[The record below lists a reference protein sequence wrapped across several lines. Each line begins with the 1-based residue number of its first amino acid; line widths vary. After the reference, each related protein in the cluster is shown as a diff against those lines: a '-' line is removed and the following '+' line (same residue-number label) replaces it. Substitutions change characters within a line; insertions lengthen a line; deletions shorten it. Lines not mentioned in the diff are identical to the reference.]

1 MDSHHTGRS
10 KMSNFLRACGA
21 QPFIRFYV
29 FRGEFVPWYT
39 PGRNKCTFTLLH
51 QIRTKLLRNP
61 HPMDMFNVPC
71 SVGCCLLDMESWN
84 LDRFRSFHLHSS
96 PAFPAPA
103 LGRALEA
110 RRAFTFLD
118 DGRRGR
124 RRGRSASNRLGVR
137 RQDRPTPSINL
148 YVEPSVELKTG

>member
-1 MDSHHTGRS
+1 
-10 KMSNFLRACGA
+10 MSNFLRACGA

-84 LDRFRSFHLHSS
+84 LDRFRSFHLVILLLR
-96 PAFPAPA
+96 FPRPRSA
-103 LGRALEA
+103 
-110 RRAFTFLD
+110 
-118 DGRRGR
+118 
-124 RRGRSASNRLGVR
+124 GRSRLVALSPFSTTVDADGGEVGAPRTDSGFAGKTVQPPLLTSTSNLV
-137 RQDRPTPSINL
+137 
-148 YVEPSVELKTG
+148 